1 MSKEQATT
9 PPPPKEPTV
18 TYTVMEDELKILDKV
33 FDELF
38 EQVEKELRK

>member
-9 PPPPKEPTV
+9 PPPKEPTV
-18 TYTVMEDELKILDKV
+18 TYMIAEDELKILDKV

-38 EQVEKELRK
+38 EQVEKEIRK

>member
-9 PPPPKEPTV
+9 PPPKEPTV
-18 TYTVMEDELKILDKV
+18 TYMVEEDELKILDKV

-38 EQVEKELRK
+38 GQVEKEIKE